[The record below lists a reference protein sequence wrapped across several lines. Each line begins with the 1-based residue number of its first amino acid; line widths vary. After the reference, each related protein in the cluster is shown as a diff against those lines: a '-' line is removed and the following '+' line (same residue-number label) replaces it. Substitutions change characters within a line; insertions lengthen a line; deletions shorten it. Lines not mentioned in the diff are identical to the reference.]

1 MNSSIA
7 YSIPSSTTSTTAN
20 GFWPWIHFSSF
31 YSPIGTNIVIPEDKP
46 LDLSAKSSTSSSSF
60 YHLQQHLPLQIPQ
73 SLTPQSPLPQQQI
86 RSSVIH
92 STKDAA
98 LYLPTCIQ
106 PEISIETPQ
115 SPPPPS
121 SSSLSLSST
130 SAKPSPESLTSSP
143 PNRMSYPREF
153 KLMVIDYYY
162 TNGLNKYRTCK
173 EFQIT
178 KSMLNGWLAKADK
191 IKQSKPGALKS
202 GRSGRKPQFPD
213 VEKQL
218 YQMYLE
224 RMSQGEK
231 MSNRWI
237 RESAKTLASGQ
248 NSTKDLN
255 GMCQFSERWLSN
267 FKRRFGIGGNNC
279 SEVGR
284 ILQSDNSTTASGDEG
299 CFHREDD
306 EASCS
311 SEELPSETSRNSAM
325 MAQAVLHQSAGEA
338 PIQAFYKKFPWLC
351 RRSSISHES
360 PSSDATDLR
369 EEKPPHSNN
378 RGRKVQFPLIEK
390 QLFEIVV
397 ERQKTNPTEKISNK
411 WLQEKAREI
420 AKKSAYH
427 ERDELKSA
435 VFSEHWLN
443 NFKKRFNLVQF
454 HHPLHNSE
462 VTDES
467 QKMEE

>member
-7 YSIPSSTTSTTAN
+7 YSSLPIPSSQTSSGTTTT
-20 GFWPWIHFSSF
+20 GFWPWLHLSPF
-31 YSPIGTNIVIPEDKP
+31 YSSIPTSAIIPEDKP
-46 LDLSAKSSTSSSSF
+46 LDLSSKSISYPFQFPQPLLS
-60 YHLQQHLPLQIPQ
+60 PLQSYLSQNP
-73 SLTPQSPLPQQQI
+73 PQQI

-98 LYLPTCIQ
+98 FYLPTCIQ

-115 SPPPPS
+115 SHSPPPS
-121 SSSLSLSST
+121 NSE
-130 SAKPSPESLTSSP
+130 AKPSPASCSSSP

-178 KSMLNGWLAKADK
+178 KSMLNGWLTKADK
-191 IKQSKPGALKS
+191 IKLSKPGALKS

-231 MSNRWI
+231 ISNRWI
-237 RESAKTLASGQ
+237 RESAKTLAST
-248 NSTKDLN
+248 NTKDLN

-267 FKRRFGIGGNNC
+267 FKRRFGIG
-279 SEVGR
+279 
-284 ILQSDNSTTASGDEG
+284 T
-299 CFHREDD
+299 
-306 EASCS
+306 
-311 SEELPSETSRNSAM
+311 
-325 MAQAVLHQSAGEA
+325 VLHQSAGEA

-351 RRSSISHES
+351 RRSSISHEH
-360 PSSDATDLR
+360 DL
-369 EEKPPHSNN
+369 EEKHLHQNNNN
-378 RGRKVQFPLIEK
+378 RGRKVQFPMIEK
-390 QLFEIVV
+390 QLYEIVL
-397 ERQKTNPTEKISNK
+397 ERQKTNPCEKLSNK

-420 AKKSAYH
+420 SKKSTSF
-427 ERDELKSA
+427 EKDETKCA

-443 NFKKRFNLVQF
+443 NFKKRFGLNQ
-454 HHPLHNSE
+454 HHPHNQIQSSGNS
-462 VTDES
+462 DES
-467 QKMEE
+467 KTEE